1 VTGLT
6 ESAVEEKIGS
16 IYREFQ
22 NPITTILASA
32 GQIEIR
38 ITARGRDAREA
49 EVAIEK
55 LDAQLE
61 GALGQHVFSHGETL
75 EEVVGR
81 LLGEVGKTLSVAESC
96 TGGLIAHR
104 LTEVP
109 GSSTYFERGFITY
122 SNQSKVDLLGVRE
135 DLIRE
140 HGAVSE
146 QVARAMARGA
156 RARGGTDMALA
167 VTGIAGPGGGSP
179 DKPVGL
185 VYVALSDGSCDE
197 VERYQLAGERSR
209 IKRWAS
215 QLALNMLRLR
225 LLKKK

>member
-6 ESAVEEKIGS
+6 ESAVEEKIGN
-16 IYREFQ
+16 IYREIK

-32 GQIEIR
+32 GQIEIHM
-38 ITARGRDAREA
+38 TGRGRDAREA
-49 EVAIEK
+49 DNAIET
-55 LDAQLE
+55 LAVQVQAALE
-61 GALGQHVFSHGETL
+61 HHIFSHGEKL
-75 EEVVGR
+75 EEVLGR
-81 LLGEVGKTLSVAESC
+81 LLGELGKTLSVAESC

-109 GSSTYFERGFITY
+109 GSSRYFERGFITY
-122 SNQSKVDLLGVRE
+122 SNQSKVDLLGVPE

-156 RARGGTDMALA
+156 RERGGTDMALA
-167 VTGIAGPGGGSP
+167 VTGIAGPGGGSR

-185 VYVALSDGSCDE
+185 VYVALSDGAGDE
-197 VERYQLAGERSR
+197 VERYQLPGERFR

-215 QLALNMLRLR
+215 QLALNMLRLH
-225 LLKKK
+225 LLKSQ